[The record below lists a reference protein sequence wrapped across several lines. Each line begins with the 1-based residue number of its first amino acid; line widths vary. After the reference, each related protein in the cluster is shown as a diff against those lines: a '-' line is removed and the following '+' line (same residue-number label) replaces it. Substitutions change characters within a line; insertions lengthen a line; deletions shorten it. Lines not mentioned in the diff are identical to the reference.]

1 MKRVTSM
8 AQVIS
13 KMADKNLHHHKPALD
28 YLFHPESV
36 AVAGVSGDPTKL
48 NGGRIFTENLINAG
62 FQGKIYPVGAGGGD
76 LRGLKIYPSIAA
88 IPDKVDFVISSV
100 PAKYAPQLLRDSAAK
115 GVKAMHLFTAGFS
128 ESGEDEGN
136 ELESEVIDIAWQTGI
151 RLVGP
156 NCMGLYC
163 PSSGL
168 SFCADFPQESGSVG
182 FLSQSGG
189 HSLYGTLEATA
200 RGIRFSKVIS
210 YGNASDLNESD
221 YLEYLAEDPDTSI
234 IAVYIEGAKDGH
246 RLMEVLKR
254 AAQAKPLIIFKGGTT
269 EYGSRT
275 ASSHTASITGS
286 DSVWSSLIKQV
297 GAIQVDSTE
306 EMFDVVLL
314 FDHMSPPKSRN
325 VALAGLGGGFSVYAA
340 DVFAKEGLTIPL
352 FPPEVSEQ
360 LKKNDF
366 TSAGKIFN
374 NPVDIFSHGSSQ
386 LIQHVIT
393 TILSLDQIDFLV
405 VHIAFDTLPVPEA
418 WEGHLYIE
426 ALNKLR
432 EEISRRTV
440 VVLHTVALPRSKNLA
455 AEVQETIAKAGYAI
469 YPSFSRAARAIAK
482 FAQYH
487 RC

>member
-1 MKRVTSM
+1 MKDRNS
-8 AQVIS
+8 S
-13 KMADKNLHHHKPALD
+13 YNKPKLD

-36 AVAGVSGDPTKL
+36 AVAGVSGDLTKL
-48 NGGRIFTENLINAG
+48 SGGRIFTENLINAG
-62 FQGKIYPVGAGGGD
+62 FRGKIYPVGPGGGE
-76 LRGLKIYPSIAA
+76 LLGYKIYPGIAD

-100 PAKYAPQLLRDSAAK
+100 PAKYAPRLLQDSAAK

-128 ESGEDEGN
+128 ESGDDEGA
-136 ELESEVIDIAWQTGI
+136 ELESEVLEIARQTGI

-168 SFCADFPQESGSVG
+168 SFCADFPRESGSVG

-210 YGNASDLNESD
+210 YGNASDLNECD

-234 IAVYIEGAKDGH
+234 IAVYIEGARDGH
-246 RLMEVLKR
+246 RLIEVLKR
-254 AAQAKPLIIFKGGTT
+254 AAQLKPLIIFKGGTT

-275 ASSHTASITGS
+275 AHSHTASITGS
-286 DSVWSSLIKQV
+286 DSVWSGLIRQV

-314 FDHMSPPKSRN
+314 FNHISPPRSRN
-325 VALAGLGGGFSVYAA
+325 VALAGLGGGFSVHAA
-340 DVFAKEGLTIPL
+340 DVFAREGLTIPM
-352 FPPEVSEQ
+352 FPPEITER
-360 LKKNDF
+360 LMKTDF

-374 NPVDIFSHGSSQ
+374 NPVDIFAHGSSQ

-393 TILSLDQIDFLV
+393 TVLSIDQIDFLV
-405 VHIAFDTLPVPEA
+405 VHVAFDTLPSPEA
-418 WEGHLYIE
+418 WEGHLYVE
-426 ALNKLR
+426 ALNNLTR
-432 EEISRRTV
+432 EINRRTV
-440 VVLHTVALPRSKNLA
+440 VVLHTVALPRSKKLA
-455 AEVQETIAKAGYAI
+455 AEVQEAIAGAGYAV
-469 YPSFSRAARAIAK
+469 YPSFNRAAKAIAR
-482 FAQYH
+482 FAKYH
-487 RC
+487 QC